1 VQLRD
6 DGVAVSAIRRR
17 ALGLGRWLGRPRS
30 RGQALVEFAFV
41 FPVIALMTFAF
52 IDIGRAVFAYN
63 TLTEA
68 ARQATRVAIVNQLDP
83 VSGPWLC
90 QSNRPVQNTADPDW
104 TWRGCALL
112 SGKTVGVQPAD
123 VSISYSTPGGT
134 DLICAPHLNVGC
146 LVTVTV
152 TSKFTPI
159 TPVAGILIGPLD
171 MTSTSELPLERL
183 FP

>member
-1 VQLRD
+1 VHVDGL
-6 DGVAVSAIRRR
+6 GVAVSTVVAGIRR
-17 ALGLGRWLGRPRS
+17 LRS
-30 RGQALVEFAFV
+30 WMFRRRTPGQALVEFAFV

-68 ARQATRVAIVNQLDP
+68 ARQAVRVAVVNQLDP
-83 VSGPWLC
+83 VSGPWNC
-90 QSNRPVQNTADPDW
+90 QSNRPVQNEATPQW
-104 TWRGCALL
+104 TWRGCGVL
-112 SGKTVGVQPAD
+112 SGATIGVQPSD
-123 VSISYSTPGGT
+123 VSVEYSTPGGT

-152 TSKFTPI
+152 TTKFSPI
-159 TPVAGILIGPLD
+159 TPVAGQLIGSFD
-171 MTSTSELPLERL
+171 MTSTSQMPLERL

>member
-1 VQLRD
+1 MHLD
-6 DGVAVSAIRRR
+6 HDGGTVSALARVGRGLRRWTR
-17 ALGLGRWLGRPRS
+17 RPRS

-83 VSGPWLC
+83 DDGPWLC
-90 QSNRPVQNTADPDW
+90 QSNRPVQNIADPEW
-104 TWRGCALL
+104 TWRGCAVL
-112 SGKTVGVQPAD
+112 SGKTIGVTAAD
-123 VSISYSTPGGT
+123 VSIAYSTPGGT
-134 DLICAPHLNVGC
+134 DLTCAPHLNVGC

-152 TSKFTPI
+152 NAKFTPI

-171 MTSTSELPLERL
+171 LSSTSEMPLERL

>member
-1 VQLRD
+1 MSTIVHGLP
-6 DGVAVSAIRRR
+6 
-17 ALGLGRWLGRPRS
+17 LGRWLRRRRS

-68 ARQATRVAIVNQLDP
+68 ARQATRVAVVNQLDP

-104 TWRGCALL
+104 TWRGCAVM
-112 SGKTVGVQPAD
+112 SGGTIGVKAAD
-123 VSISYSTPGGT
+123 VSIAYSTPGGT
-134 DLICAPHLNVGC
+134 DLICSPHLNVGC

-152 TSKFTPI
+152 SAQFTPI
-159 TPVAGILIGPLD
+159 TPVAGQLIGAFT
-171 MTSTSELPLERL
+171 MSSTSQMPLERL